1 MTARLTIEK
10 VTKVF
15 SDHPEQALPLLA
27 AGASKDRVHS
37 ELGAVVALNG
47 ISLSVPAGAIYMIM
61 GLSGSGK
68 STLARCVNRLI
79 EPTAGRILLDGE
91 DVLAASPQRLR
102 ELRRTRMS
110 MVFQHFALLPHKSVV
125 ENVAFGL
132 KLRGTPAAERRRK
145 AEEVLAIVG
154 LEQWAGY
161 RPSSLSG
168 GMRQRVGLAR
178 ALATDADL
186 MIMDEAFSA
195 LDPLIRSEMQD
206 ELLAL
211 QKLLHKTILF
221 ITHDFQEAL
230 KLGTRIAILSDGAVV
245 REGTPQEIVLDPRSD
260 YVAAFTRDVDRAR
273 LFDAA
278 SVMIPAAPIVVADGT
293 PCGAGRGTR
302 LRGGPRWPLPRGPR
316 GSPQRQAHR
325 GRARVER
332 RGCARGHR
340 RRRAPHWLH
349 SRRRCAGA
357 HRRAVANAS
366 GGEVSMFKADDLPRV
381 PIDDWIQFGVEW
393 TALHLRPVFLLIKWP
408 VETVLRFIDSTLQ
421 SVPFPIFVVLFALLA
436 WRLASRGIAAFSAFS
451 LIAIAFMGLWKPA
464 ITTLSLITTAIVFC
478 VLIGVPIGILCARS
492 NATWRVVR
500 PILDIMQTTP
510 SFVYL
515 VPVVMF
521 FGVGTVPG
529 EIAVVTAAA
538 PALIRFTNL
547 GIRLVDKE
555 TIEAGLA
562 FGATER
568 QLLWEIQ
575 LPLALPTILGGL
587 NQTVLTAMVMSV
599 IIAMIGAEGLGL
611 VVLQGIG
618 RLDVGRAAIGGIAI
632 VLLAM
637 TLDRITQALAN
648 PEQKTRGQLM
658 QAVSRFFLGS
668 RRHEVG
674 QPVLENK

>member
-91 DVLAASPQRLR
+91 DVLSASPQRLR

-293 PCGAGRGTR
+293 P
-302 LRGGPRWPLPRGPR
+302 
-316 GSPQRQAHR
+316 
-325 GRARVER
+325 
-332 RGCARGHR
+332 
-340 RRRAPHWLH
+340 
-349 SRRRCAGA
+349 
-357 HRRAVANAS
+357 
-366 GGEVSMFKADDLPRV
+366 
-381 PIDDWIQFGVEW
+381 
-393 TALHLRPVFLLIKWP
+393 
-408 VETVLRFIDSTLQ
+408 
-421 SVPFPIFVVLFALLA
+421 
-436 WRLASRGIAAFSAFS
+436 
-451 LIAIAFMGLWKPA
+451 
-464 ITTLSLITTAIVFC
+464 
-478 VLIGVPIGILCARS
+478 
-492 NATWRVVR
+492 
-500 PILDIMQTTP
+500 
-510 SFVYL
+510 
-515 VPVVMF
+515 
-521 FGVGTVPG
+521 
-529 EIAVVTAAA
+529 AA
-538 PALIRFTNL
+538 PAGEHAFVVDRDGRFL
-547 GIRLVDKE
+547 GARAVLRNARLTEVARALNGAD
-555 TIEAGLA
+555 ALA
-562 FGATER
+562 VTDDD
-568 QLLWEIQ
+568 
-575 LPLALPTILGGL
+575 
-587 NQTVLTAMVMSV
+587 
-599 IIAMIGAEGLGL
+599 
-611 VVLQGIG
+611 G
-618 RLDVGRAAIGGIAI
+618 RLIGCIRAGDVLARIGGPLQTPPA
-632 VLLAM
+632 A
-637 TLDRITQALAN
+637 R
-648 PEQKTRGQLM
+648 
-658 QAVSRFFLGS
+658 
-668 RRHEVG
+668 
-674 QPVLENK
+674 

>member
-1 MTARLTIEK
+1 MPAETPSGVQRIGSARLTARLTIEK

-47 ISLSVPAGAIYMIM
+47 ISLSVPAGAVYMIM

-154 LEQWAGY
+154 LEKWAGY
-161 RPSSLSG
+161 RPSNLSG

-278 SVMIPAAPIVVADGT
+278 SVMIPAEPIVVADGT
-293 PCGAGRGTR
+293 P
-302 LRGGPRWPLPRGPR
+302 
-316 GSPQRQAHR
+316 
-325 GRARVER
+325 
-332 RGCARGHR
+332 
-340 RRRAPHWLH
+340 
-349 SRRRCAGA
+349 
-357 HRRAVANAS
+357 
-366 GGEVSMFKADDLPRV
+366 
-381 PIDDWIQFGVEW
+381 
-393 TALHLRPVFLLIKWP
+393 
-408 VETVLRFIDSTLQ
+408 
-421 SVPFPIFVVLFALLA
+421 
-436 WRLASRGIAAFSAFS
+436 
-451 LIAIAFMGLWKPA
+451 
-464 ITTLSLITTAIVFC
+464 
-478 VLIGVPIGILCARS
+478 
-492 NATWRVVR
+492 
-500 PILDIMQTTP
+500 
-510 SFVYL
+510 
-515 VPVVMF
+515 
-521 FGVGTVPG
+521 
-529 EIAVVTAAA
+529 AA
-538 PALIRFTNL
+538 PAEEHTFVVDRDGRFL
-547 GIRLVDKE
+547 GARAVLRNAKLTEVARALNGAD
-555 TIEAGLA
+555 ALA
-562 FGATER
+562 VTDDD
-568 QLLWEIQ
+568 
-575 LPLALPTILGGL
+575 
-587 NQTVLTAMVMSV
+587 
-599 IIAMIGAEGLGL
+599 
-611 VVLQGIG
+611 G
-618 RLDVGRAAIGGIAI
+618 RLIGCIRAGDVLARIGGPLQTPPA
-632 VLLAM
+632 A
-637 TLDRITQALAN
+637 R
-648 PEQKTRGQLM
+648 
-658 QAVSRFFLGS
+658 
-668 RRHEVG
+668 
-674 QPVLENK
+674 

>member
-1 MTARLTIEK
+1 M
-10 VTKVF
+10 F
-15 SDHPEQALPLLA
+15 S
-27 AGASKDRVHS
+27 
-37 ELGAVVALNG
+37 
-47 ISLSVPAGAIYMIM
+47 
-61 GLSGSGK
+61 
-68 STLARCVNRLI
+68 
-79 EPTAGRILLDGE
+79 
-91 DVLAASPQRLR
+91 
-102 ELRRTRMS
+102 
-110 MVFQHFALLPHKSVV
+110 
-125 ENVAFGL
+125 
-132 KLRGTPAAERRRK
+132 
-145 AEEVLAIVG
+145 
-154 LEQWAGY
+154 
-161 RPSSLSG
+161 
-168 GMRQRVGLAR
+168 
-178 ALATDADL
+178 
-186 MIMDEAFSA
+186 
-195 LDPLIRSEMQD
+195 
-206 ELLAL
+206 
-211 QKLLHKTILF
+211 
-221 ITHDFQEAL
+221 
-230 KLGTRIAILSDGAVV
+230 
-245 REGTPQEIVLDPRSD
+245 
-260 YVAAFTRDVDRAR
+260 
-273 LFDAA
+273 
-278 SVMIPAAPIVVADGT
+278 
-293 PCGAGRGTR
+293 
-302 LRGGPRWPLPRGPR
+302 
-316 GSPQRQAHR
+316 
-325 GRARVER
+325 
-332 RGCARGHR
+332 
-340 RRRAPHWLH
+340 
-349 SRRRCAGA
+349 
-357 HRRAVANAS
+357 
-366 GGEVSMFKADDLPRV
+366 ADDLPRV

-492 NATWRVVR
+492 NTVWRFVR